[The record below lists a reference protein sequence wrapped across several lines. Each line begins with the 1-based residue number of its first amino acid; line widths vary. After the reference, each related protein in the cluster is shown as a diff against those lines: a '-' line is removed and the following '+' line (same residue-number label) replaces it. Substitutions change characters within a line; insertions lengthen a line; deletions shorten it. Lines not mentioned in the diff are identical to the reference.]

1 MNFKLKTA
9 ALAAIS
15 AGALAGAM
23 FASAATQVTA
33 YQCNDGSL
41 VTNPANCQTVTNSAN
56 CYQFGRNL
64 SVGSSGSDVMQL
76 QKSLNSMGF
85 TIASTGAG
93 SPGNETSYFGV
104 MTKGALA
111 KWQEAHTAEVLAPW
125 GLTKGTGYL
134 GTESRKFM
142 NSNGCSSNNNGN
154 NNNGGT
160 TTNGNVS
167 VSLSNS
173 QPNNVLVQSSVN
185 ATLANFN
192 FSGTGIVTGVKLN
205 RIGVS
210 NYDSV
215 SNVYLY
221 DTNTGARLTDGMT
234 MLSNGTVSFVN
245 GMGLFTVN
253 GSRSITVKADIAATT
268 SGQSIGV
275 ALTGFTLSGSAEAA
289 VSGLNGPALPIGSAD
304 IVSVELATTTSV
316 ASNIDAGRQNVVFWE
331 ATSNTTKDSYMSG
344 AIFSFIGSAPYTA
357 FSNVKLYVDG
367 AQVGNAMAIDAT
379 GKITFVGSSF
389 VKAGQHTISLRGDI
403 TDGAGRDYY
412 VRLEDGGLMFED
424 ANIRGVYGAITKK
437 VGFSMRVPTTG
448 NVGINSCNSANCAVW
463 TSDSSFSNQKVVS
476 GSSNQTI
483 GKYTLKAV
491 GESQKL
497 LSGSLKI
504 TGSPNTGDIRNVSV
518 YVNGVQV
525 VSGRTV
531 SLDGT
536 TPLTLSNLGSAV
548 INLGTVATI
557 EIKADIASSTGVAL
571 TTNSLKTNFTV
582 DVQGMDSKNSTSLS
596 AIDSNSVSVGTMN
609 ANFANNSNFTGAKAT
624 SNQSG
629 VKVGSFLLSTGN
641 ESVRLTSLNVT
652 LTPGNGL
659 NMSNVSNFRLM
670 DGTTQVWSQSNLGSA
685 NTPAVVSASPYVEVG
700 ANTTKTYDVL
710 VDFNNAG
717 ATGTLAVT
725 GTAAYQGTIS
735 LSSQAANQALAAQNT
750 TLATPALASVV
761 KSASSLSNRYVV
773 GGSLGNTA
781 VFTLKASGASFTTS
795 KLQVTVSNPSTVG
808 GVTIAGATAQQRA
821 GGVYTADISKE
832 ITTIGTDIIVNVTF
846 NSANRDTNTL
856 HGATTSIALSY
867 VGSTDNGF
875 TNVGTE
881 DTASTT
887 VISGGNSSDFTL
899 VGAYPQVKMSDNSTT
914 RSPGTVSNVAV
925 GTIQIAPSTNGVVQ
939 VTQVGVNLSSLVS
952 GMTARVVDTSGNV
965 VSGASIA
972 TTTGIVT
979 LPATNISSLTK
990 YIIQV
995 SGTIGGSTSVDIG
1008 ANLGNVS
1015 DLKWLDVTGTSSVT
1029 LITGSSLIP
1038 NWNTNW

>member
-1 MNFKLKTA
+1 MNKLKTT
-9 ALAAIS
+9 ALAVIAVGLVVGIS
-15 AGALAGAM
+15 
-23 FASAATQVTA
+23 SAQVTT
-33 YQCNDGSL
+33 S
-41 VTNPANCQTVTNSAN
+41 S
-56 CYQFGRNL
+56 CYQFERNL
-64 SVGSSGSDVMQL
+64 RVGNTGADVKAL
-76 QKSLNSMGF
+76 QQTLNANGF
-85 TIASTGAG
+85 TVAAAGHAG
-93 SPGNETSYFGV
+93 SAGMETTYFGNA
-104 MTKGALA
+104 TKNALI
-111 KWQEAHTAEVLAPW
+111 KWQEANAAATLAPW
-125 GLTKGTGYL
+125 GLTSGTGFFGATSRAEMNKCAP
-134 GTESRKFM
+134 GTPTTP
-142 NSNGCSSNNNGN
+142 
-154 NNNGGT
+154 GT
-160 TTNGNVS
+160 GTVSGAVS
-167 VSLSNS
+167 VSLAQV
-173 QPNNVLVQSSVN
+173 QPNNVLVQNSVN

-268 SGQSIGV
+268 SGQSVGV

-304 IVSVELATTTSV
+304 IVSVNLATTTSV

-331 ATSNTTKDSYMSG
+331 ATSNTSKDSYMSG

-357 FSNVKLYVDG
+357 FSNIKLYVDG
-367 AQVGNAMAIDAT
+367 AQVGNAMAIDTT

-389 VKAGQHTISLRGDI
+389 VKAGTHTISLRGDI

-424 ANIRGVYGAITKK
+424 ANIRGVYGAITKS

-504 TGSPNTGDIRNVSV
+504 TGTPNTGNIRNVSV

-536 TPLTLSNLGSAV
+536 SLSLSNLGSAV
-548 INLGTVATI
+548 INLGAVATI
-557 EIKADIASSTGVAL
+557 EIKADIASSTGEAL
-571 TTNSLKTNFTV
+571 TTNSLITNFAV
-582 DVQGMDSKNSTSLS
+582 DVQGLSSGNSASLS
-596 AIDSNSVSVGTMN
+596 AINSNPVSVGTMN

-670 DGTTQVWSQSNLGSA
+670 DGTTQVWSQSNLGSG
-685 NTPAVVSASPYVEVG
+685 NTPAIVSASPYTEV
-700 ANTTKTYDVL
+700 ASSTTKTYDVL

-761 KSASSLSNRYVV
+761 KSASSLSDRYVV

-795 KLQVTVSNPSTVG
+795 KLQVTVSEPSVVG
-808 GVTIAGATAQQRA
+808 GVTIAGVTAQQRA
-821 GGVYTADISKE
+821 GGVYTADVQKE

-875 TNVGTE
+875 TNVGIE

-887 VISGGNSSDFTL
+887 AISGGNSSDFTL

-925 GTIQIAPSTNGVVQ
+925 GTIQIAPSTSGVVQ
-939 VTQVGVNLSSLVS
+939 VTQVGVNLSSLVT

-965 VSGASIA
+965 VSGASVA

-1015 DLKWLDVTGTSSVT
+1015 DLKWLDVTGTSST
-1029 LITGSSLIP
+1029 SLITGSSLIP

>member
-1 MNFKLKTA
+1 MNIKKTA
-9 ALAAIS
+9 VITAIAGVVLGASFAA
-15 AGALAGAM
+15 A
-23 FASAATQVTA
+23 QVTTT
-33 YQCNDGSL
+33 S
-41 VTNPANCQTVTNSAN
+41 S
-56 CYQFGRNL
+56 CYQFERNL
-64 SVGSSGSDVMQL
+64 RVGNTGADVKAL
-76 QKSLNSMGF
+76 QQTLNANGF
-85 TIASTGAG
+85 TVAAAGHAG
-93 SPGNETSYFGV
+93 SAGMETSYFGNA
-104 MTKGALA
+104 TKNALI
-111 KWQEAHTAEVLAPW
+111 KWQEANAATTLAPW
-125 GLTKGTGYL
+125 GLTSGTGFFGATSRAEMNKCAP
-134 GTESRKFM
+134 GTPTTP
-142 NSNGCSSNNNGN
+142 
-154 NNNGGT
+154 GT
-160 TTNGNVS
+160 GTVSGAVS
-167 VSLSNS
+167 VSLASV
-173 QPNNVLVQSSVN
+173 QPNNVLVQNSVN

-289 VSGLNGPALPIGSAD
+289 VSGLNGPALPVGSAD
-304 IVSVELATTTSV
+304 IVSVKLATTTSV
-316 ASNIDAGRQNVVFWE
+316 ASKIDAGRQNVVFWE
-331 ATSNTTKDSYMSG
+331 ATSETSKDSYMSG

-367 AQVGNAMAIDAT
+367 AQVGNAMTIDAS
-379 GKITFVGSSF
+379 GKITFAGSSF
-389 VKAGQHTISLRGDI
+389 IKAGTHTISLRGDI

-424 ANIRGVYGAITKK
+424 ANIRGVYGAITKTA
-437 VGFSMRVPTTG
+437 GFSMRVPTTG

-504 TGSPNTGDIRNVSV
+504 AGSPNTGDIRNVSV

-536 TPLTLSNLGSAV
+536 TPLSLSNLGSAV

-557 EIKADIASSTGVAL
+557 EIKADIASSTGQAL
-571 TTNSLKTNFTV
+571 TTNSLTTNFIV
-582 DVQGMDSKNSTSLS
+582 DVQGLDSKNSTSLS
-596 AIDSNSVSVGTMN
+596 AINSNPVSVGTMN
-609 ANFANNSNFTGAKAT
+609 ASFANNSNFTGAKAT
-624 SNQSG
+624 SNQSD

-670 DGTTQVWSQSNLGSA
+670 DGTTQVWSQSNLGSG
-685 NTPAVVSASPYVEVG
+685 NSPVVVSASPYVEVG
-700 ANTTKTYDVL
+700 ANITKTYDVL

-725 GTAAYQGTIS
+725 GTAAYQGTVS

-761 KSASSLSNRYVV
+761 KSASSLSDRYVV
-773 GGSLGNTA
+773 GGLLGNTA

-795 KLQVTVSNPSTVG
+795 KLQVTVSNPSVVG
-808 GVTIAGATAQQRA
+808 GVTIAGVTAQQRA
-821 GGVYTADISKE
+821 GGVYTVDVQKE

-856 HGATTSIALSY
+856 HGATTTIALSY
-867 VGSTDNGF
+867 VGSTNNGF
-875 TNVGTE
+875 VNVGTE

-887 VISGGNSSDFTL
+887 AISGGKSSDFTL

-925 GTIQIAPSTNGVVQ
+925 GTIQIAPSANGVVQ
-939 VTQVGVNLSSLVS
+939 VTEVGVNLSSLVT
-952 GMTARVVDTSGNV
+952 GMTARVVDTFGNV
-965 VSGASIA
+965 VSGASVS

-995 SGTIGGSTSVDIG
+995 SGTITGSTSVDIG

-1015 DLKWLDVTGTSSVT
+1015 ALKWLDVTGTSSVS
-1029 LITGSSLIP
+1029 LIDGSSLIP